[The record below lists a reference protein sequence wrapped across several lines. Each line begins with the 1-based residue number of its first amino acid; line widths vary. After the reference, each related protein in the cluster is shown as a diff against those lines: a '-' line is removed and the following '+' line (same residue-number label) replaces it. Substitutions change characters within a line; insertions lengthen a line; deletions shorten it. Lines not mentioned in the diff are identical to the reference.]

1 MTPTQQHDVP
11 IETPNTPLGTQWNV
25 PGAIPNIDE
34 LLGVDLR
41 HQFSLEADQH
51 EERGHC
57 GKRNPDRQVRRWDRP
72 CDTFSRHHRHQDD

>member
-1 MTPTQQHDVP
+1 MYHYPFEAHQSDTSASKHSLGGVAETHANFSWPTMTPSQQHDVP

-41 HQFSLEADQH
+41 HQFSLEA
-51 EERGHC
+51 E
-57 GKRNPDRQVRRWDRP
+57 
-72 CDTFSRHHRHQDD
+72 